1 MAVLDQLRQSISDY
15 DKEQARAS
23 ANQVI
28 ADDVDPVAAL
38 AAITDALTYIGDQYG
53 CGELFLPDLIGAADA
68 AQVAI
73 PIIEEG
79 ITKTGAQA
87 KRHGTVVIGTVK
99 GDIHDIGK
107 AMVGALLTAHG
118 FKVIDLGTDVAVDKF
133 MAAIQTDKTDIL
145 ALSALLTT
153 TAPQMKRVIA
163 AVQEAGLRENIK
175 IMVGGGALNREF
187 ADSIGVDAYGET
199 AVEAVALAKQ
209 LLNI

>member
-1 MAVLDQLRQSISDY
+1 MGVLDELRQSIIDY
-15 DKEQARAS
+15 DKDKARAS

-28 ADDVDPVAAL
+28 TDNIDPVAAL
-38 AAITDALTYIGDQYG
+38 AAITDALSYIGDQYG

-79 ITKTGAQA
+79 ITKTGAEA
-87 KRHGTVVIGTVK
+87 KRLGAVVIGTVK

-107 AMVGALLTAHG
+107 SMVAALLTAHG
-118 FKVIDLGTDVAVDKF
+118 FKVTDLGTDVPVERF
-133 MAAIQTDKTDIL
+133 METIQANNTDIL

-153 TAPQMKRVIA
+153 TAPQMKRVVA
-163 AVQEAGLRENIK
+163 AVQEAGLRDQLK
-175 IMVGGGALNREF
+175 IMVGGGALNRDF

-199 AVEAVALAKQ
+199 AVEAVELAKE
-209 LLNI
+209 LLQN